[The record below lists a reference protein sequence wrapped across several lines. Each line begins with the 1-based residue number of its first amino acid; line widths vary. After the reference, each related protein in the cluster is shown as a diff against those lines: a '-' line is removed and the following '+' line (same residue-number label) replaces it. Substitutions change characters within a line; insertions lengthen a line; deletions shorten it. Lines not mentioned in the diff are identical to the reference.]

1 MIYKATIITYHLH
14 YHDEQKKMRFIFLA
28 SEASFLPL
36 LIQMKKIGVFGAA
49 FDDGIIRGNVDISCG
64 VRAFKLFKLCK
75 MFKLFKLCKSGCK
88 SCKDGVT
95 ATIRKDHI

>member
-64 VRAFKLFKLCK
+64 VQT
-75 MFKLFKLCKSGCK
+75 
-88 SCKDGVT
+88 VQT
-95 ATIRKDHI
+95 VQIRL

>member
-1 MIYKATIITYHLH
+1 M
-14 YHDEQKKMRFIFLA
+14 
-28 SEASFLPL
+28 PL

-75 MFKLFKLCKSGCK
+75 SGCK

-95 ATIRKDHI
+95 ATIRKDHIYEGRTFLAQS